1 MTVHELVLDY
11 HSIATAAYVV
21 LAFFFYK
28 PWREGIYSPLFI
40 TASLVTAAWQFSLTL
55 GGDFASPS
63 VISQVLSSLHYAA
76 WISALL
82 ATLLSNV
89 EAKNANRSVIPI
101 YVVMLLLTLVGG
113 ILTPYQ
119 MRNSPEAD
127 SFALMAWGNLLLAIL
142 GFVVIEQV
150 FRNTLTR
157 QKQAVTFLC
166 IGCFLFF
173 SYDLLIYTNALI
185 FSELDEAISETRSLV
200 NVVAAA
206 VLIFATTRSQQTTTV
221 SLSREMVFYSAS
233 LVVAGLFLVAMSASG
248 YWVKLHG
255 GSWGVLLQLIL
266 LVTAGLTLCF
276 VIASNKVRAI
286 VRVKVNKHFFLHKYD
301 YRQEWLNLI
310 EVLSQDTEGREAE
323 AIALAAVADIFHSP
337 QAHIWVRDE
346 ETLIHKSSFDRYN
359 QATNDKKLPI
369 VDCAAAMAILLESE
383 WVFHPQGKNKPDLE
397 NNDALP
403 EWLRA
408 IDDIWIVL
416 PILSQQ
422 RLSGMIAL
430 SKEQQKNLLTWED
443 LDVVK
448 TVGRQI
454 GSYLAL
460 HRAADHIAQ
469 SKQFDTYNKLTAFI
483 MHDLKNLI
491 AQQALVVENAKKH
504 KENPAFVEDA
514 IKTIEN
520 SVVRM
525 SNLLKKMQQK
535 EPAAVRSLELN
546 KILMEAA
553 NKCREKRPVPSLRLS
568 DNSPRIEGDH
578 DHLVM
583 IFSHVIKNAQEATA
597 AAGFVDVF
605 VEHKNA
611 MAIVNVEDNGQGM
624 DEAFIRERLFKPFD
638 TTKSGQG
645 MGIGVF
651 QTREYIQNLG
661 GEITVDSQPGAGTT
675 FTISIPSVS
684 EQKQHV
690 G

>member
-1 MTVHELVLDY
+1 MTIHELAPDY
-11 HSIATAAYVV
+11 HSIATAIYVV
-21 LAFFFYK
+21 LALFFYK

-55 GGDFASPS
+55 GGDFATPS
-63 VISQVLSSLHYAA
+63 IISQVLSSLHYAA

-82 ATLLSNV
+82 ATLLLNV
-89 EAKNANRSVIPI
+89 KAENANRSVIPI
-101 YVVMLLLTLVGG
+101 YVLMLLLTVVGG
-113 ILTPYQ
+113 LITPYQ

-206 VLIFATTRSQQTTTV
+206 ILIFATTRSQQTTTV

-233 LVVAGLFLVAMSASG
+233 LVVAGLFLVAMAASG

-266 LVTAGLTLCF
+266 LVSAGLMLCF
-276 VIASNKVRAI
+276 AIASNKVRAI
-286 VRVKVNKHFFLHKYD
+286 IRVKVNKHFFLHKYD

-310 EVLSQDTEGREAE
+310 EVLSQNTDGREAE
-323 AIALAAVADIFHSP
+323 AIALPAVADIFHSP
-337 QAHIWVRDE
+337 QAHIWVRDGDTLLHKSSYDRYSLQMNE
-346 ETLIHKSSFDRYN
+346 ETLPAID
-359 QATNDKKLPI
+359 
-369 VDCAAAMAILLESE
+369 AASPMAVLLESE
-383 WVFHPQGKNKPDLE
+383 WVFHPQGRNKPDLE
-397 NNDALP
+397 NNETLP
-403 EWLRA
+403 EWLR
-408 IDDIWIVL
+408 DIENVWIVL

-422 RLSGMIAL
+422 TLSGMIVL
-430 SKEQQKNLLTWED
+430 SKEQQRNLLTWED

-460 HRAADHIAQ
+460 QKAADHIAQ

-520 SVVRM
+520 SVARM
-525 SNLLKKMQQK
+525 STLLKKMQQK

-546 KILMEAA
+546 KILMEAIG
-553 NKCREKRPVPSLRLS
+553 KCREKRPVPSLRLG
-568 DNSPRIEGDH
+568 NNKLRIEGDH

-583 IFSHVIKNAQEATA
+583 IFSHVIKNAQEATPA
-597 AAGFVDVF
+597 EGFVDVF
-605 VEHKNA
+605 VEQRGSLA
-611 MAIVNVEDNGQGM
+611 VIQVEDNGQGM
-624 DEAFIRERLFKPFD
+624 DESFIRERLFKPFD

-661 GEITVDSQPGAGTT
+661 GEITVESTPGEGTT
-675 FTISIPSVS
+675 FTISIPSVA
-684 EQKQHV
+684 EQIQHV

>member
-1 MTVHELVLDY
+1 MAINELAINFHY
-11 HSIATAAYVV
+11 IATTLYVV

-40 TASLVTAAWQFSLTL
+40 SASLVTAAWQFSLTL
-55 GGDFASPS
+55 GNELTGSN
-63 VISQVLSSLHYAA
+63 VISQILSSLHYAA

-82 ATLLSNV
+82 TTMLLNIKADN
-89 EAKNANRSVIPI
+89 AKRSVLPI
-101 YVVMLLLTLVGG
+101 YLLTLVLTVMGG
-113 ILTPYQ
+113 LVTPYQ
-119 MRNSPEAD
+119 MRHAPIED

-173 SYDLLIYTNALI
+173 CYDLLIYTNALI
-185 FSELDEAISETRSLV
+185 FSGMDKGIGEMRPLV
-200 NVVAAA
+200 NILAAI

-233 LVVAGLFLVAMSASG
+233 LVVTGVFLVAMAATG
-248 YWVKLHG
+248 YYVKLNG
-255 GSWGVLLQLIL
+255 GHWGSLLLLIL
-266 LVTAGLTLCF
+266 LISTCLTIGFAL
-276 VIASNKVRAI
+276 ASKKVRAI
-286 VRVKVNKHFFLHKYD
+286 IRVKINKHFFLHKYD

-310 EVLSQDTEGREAE
+310 DVLSQDTDNIDA
-323 AIALAAVADIFHSP
+323 APVALTAVANIFHSP
-337 QAHIWVRDE
+337 LAHMWIRNADKLQYNCRHSNSNLAG
-346 ETLIHKSSFDRYN
+346 ETLPDIDLHSPLAS
-359 QATNDKKLPI
+359 
-369 VDCAAAMAILLESE
+369 LLEEE
-383 WVFHPQGKNKPDLE
+383 WVFHPSGKNRLDLE
-397 NNDALP
+397 HNSTIP
-403 EWLRA
+403 EWMGE
-408 IDDIWIVL
+408 IDGIWIVL
-416 PILSQQ
+416 PVLSQQ
-422 RLSGMIAL
+422 KLAGIIVL
-430 SKEQQKNLLTWED
+430 SKAQQRQTLTWED

-460 HRAADHIAQ
+460 QTAADHIAE

-504 KENPAFVEDA
+504 KENPAFIEDA

-520 SVVRM
+520 SVSRM
-525 SNLLKKMQQK
+525 STLLKKMQQK
-535 EPAAVRSLELN
+535 EPAAVRSLALN
-546 KILMEAA
+546 KILVEAIH
-553 NKCREKRPVPSLRLS
+553 KCRDKRPSPSLRMCDETLWV
-568 DNSPRIEGDH
+568 EGDR

-583 IFSHVIKNAQEATA
+583 IFSHVIKNAQEATPA
-597 AAGFVDVF
+597 GGFVDVF
-605 VEHKNA
+605 LESDNHQAV
-611 MAIVNVEDNGQGM
+611 IRVEDNGQGM
-624 DEAFIRERLFKPFD
+624 EEEFVRERLFKPFD

-651 QTREYIQNLG
+651 QTREYIQSLG
-661 GEITVDSQPGAGTT
+661 GTVDVDSSPNQGST
-675 FTISIPSVS
+675 FTISIPSTRDH
-684 EQKQHV
+684 KQDV